1 MCAGRMEP
9 FGYGVSFLPGRGA
22 IHGRKEW
29 DGLERY
35 EQAGTVYRQSRM
47 LRRGYTTGTCA
58 AAAAQAAAEL
68 LLSGRAPVSV
78 RHTTP
83 NGTVLT
89 LAPEEAHMEGE
100 AAVCGIRK
108 DSGDDPDV
116 TGGIRIFAAV
126 SRIPHGIEIA
136 GGSGVGRV
144 TRPGL
149 KCAVGEAAIN
159 PGPRAQITAALETA
173 LRRHGANGGLHAVI
187 SAENGEAIA
196 ERTYNRHL
204 GIVGGIS
211 ILGTSGIVEPM
222 SETALIDTI
231 HLELDAR
238 FAAGQRTAFLCPG
251 NYGAD
256 FARDTLGLPL
266 EKAVKSSNFIGEAL
280 DYAAYRGFPE
290 ILLVGHAGKLVKL
303 AAGGMNTHSAVCDGR
318 REIFTAHAALSG
330 AEPAV
335 LERLMEAATADA
347 CIEILA
353 QSALR
358 GPVLSRIGKAM
369 EQQLA
374 RRLNGRARAEYI
386 MFTERFGVLSQS
398 AGARAL
404 CEVLK

>member
-1 MCAGRMEP
+1 METSIEKGGR
-9 FGYGVSFLPGRGA
+9 R
-22 IHGRKEW
+22 
-29 DGLERY
+29 
-35 EQAGTVYRQSRM
+35 
-47 LRRGYTTGTCA
+47 LRCGYTTGTCA
-58 AAAAQAAAEL
+58 AAAAKAAAFM
-68 LLSGRAPVSV
+68 LLSGRRIESV
-78 RHTTP
+78 FLQTP
-83 NGTVLT
+83 AGMRLT
-89 LAPEEAHMEGE
+89 LPVQKIEIKEG
-100 AAVCGIRK
+100 AVSCAIQK
-108 DSGDDPDV
+108 DSGDDPDI
-116 TGGIRIFAAV
+116 TNGIYIYAAV
-126 SRIPHGIEIA
+126 SRAEAPSIVIEGGAGI
-136 GGSGVGRV
+136 GRV
-144 TRPGL
+144 TKRGL
-149 KCAVGEAAIN
+149 DQPVGAAAIN
-159 PGPRAQITAALETA
+159 AVPRRMIRGNLEEICRLLNYRGGLQALIFAPEGAALAAKTFTP
-173 LRRHGANGGLHAVI
+173 R
-187 SAENGEAIA
+187 
-196 ERTYNRHL
+196 L
-204 GIVGGIS
+204 GITGGIS
-211 ILGTSGIVEPM
+211 ILGTTGIVEPM

-353 QSALR
+353 QSGLR